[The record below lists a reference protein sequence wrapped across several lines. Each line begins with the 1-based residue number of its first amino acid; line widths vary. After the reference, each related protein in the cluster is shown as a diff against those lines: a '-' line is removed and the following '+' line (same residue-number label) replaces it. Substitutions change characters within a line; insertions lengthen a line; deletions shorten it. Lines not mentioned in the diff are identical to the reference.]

1 MFFQGIMLF
10 SGFLNGVIITRSLGP
25 VGRGE
30 YALINFL
37 VTILLVIMG
46 EGIYRS
52 NIYLVSQDK
61 SEQNINSL
69 SVNLVLHS
77 LLVTVIFFVFLCL
90 PENLYKIFL
99 PGIKPLYVYLGLGT
113 ALFFIVIR
121 QFQGLFLGLQK
132 YWHYNFFNSLPI
144 VLFLLL
150 DVITLLLLKQL
161 TTTIVL
167 VNFFISMGITFLVA
181 VIVYFRKYK
190 LKFLFSWLLVKKNF
204 QTGWRAT
211 IAYLLIFLL
220 IKMNLYIVNQWSGL
234 AEAGLFALAVSLAA
248 LIQQIPNVAGV
259 VMMPKV
265 SGQNSSQ
272 KLPLVNKIAFSSL
285 AFCLIVSAFIYL
297 AGEKLLI
304 LAYTEEFAASYLPL
318 CWLLPGIICYSF
330 ASIFHT
336 ALWGRGF
343 PTISLIG
350 PVGPLVVNLILCY
363 YLIPVNGIV
372 GAAQA
377 ATFSLFL
384 YSVIILSYV
393 VVNRK
398 QLNE

>member
-10 SGFLNGVIITRSLGP
+10 SGFINGVIITRSLGQ

-61 SEQNINSL
+61 SEQNIDSL
-69 SVNLVLHS
+69 SANLVLYS

-150 DVITLLLLKQL
+150 DVIALLLLKQL

-167 VNFFISMGITFLVA
+167 VNFFISMGITFLITA
-181 VIVYFRKYK
+181 MVYFRKYK
-190 LKFLFSWLLVKKNF
+190 FKFQLTRTLVKKNF
-204 QTGWRAT
+204 QIGWRT
-211 IAYLLIFLL
+211 CCKFNIML
-220 IKMNLYIVNQWSGL
+220 
-234 AEAGLFALAVSLAA
+234 
-248 LIQQIPNVAGV
+248 
-259 VMMPKV
+259 
-265 SGQNSSQ
+265 
-272 KLPLVNKIAFSSL
+272 
-285 AFCLIVSAFIYL
+285 
-297 AGEKLLI
+297 
-304 LAYTEEFAASYLPL
+304 
-318 CWLLPGIICYSF
+318 
-330 ASIFHT
+330 
-336 ALWGRGF
+336 
-343 PTISLIG
+343 
-350 PVGPLVVNLILCY
+350 
-363 YLIPVNGIV
+363 
-372 GAAQA
+372 
-377 ATFSLFL
+377 
-384 YSVIILSYV
+384 LSYSG
-393 VVNRK
+393 
-398 QLNE
+398 